1 MLSRATGI
9 ADHILPLGDLLD
21 MSHHNFVAFGNWL
34 SETDKE
40 VMEKEEETTST
51 NEIAELR
58 KMRRD

>member
-1 MLSRATGI
+1 MSS
-9 ADHILPLGDLLD
+9 PVFPSLD
-21 MSHHNFVAFGNWL
+21 DIYCMSHYNFVAFGSWL